1 MNFLFYI
8 ILANSRI
15 GLVAFGEVGTGKSTL
30 CNTLIGSN
38 GTAFVE
44 SERTE
49 SQTLETIGKE
59 GKFGNQDTFLVDT
72 PGLGDAERN
81 DAAHLVEM
89 ARYIKENE
97 LIRGFIMTINVHC
110 PRLGD
115 RERRLFELIAS
126 MYPGAPWY
134 KHIAVVWTRCYAVM
148 SNQIEQWKPER
159 KAGFVRFIEKFFG
172 NEVTKE
178 QANSIPQYFV
188 DSIEA
193 RNNNNSSYNELCYL
207 LAWVGQLKT
216 IKEELP
222 EMKVKLGNPQI
233 EKRTRIVKGGTRTDT
248 WKSGPRDFI
257 IFGPREGHGRT
268 YQTQTTI
275 YEERNC
281 QEYTDGSKEYSD
293 WKVVNSVSKEVKI
306 NEW

>member
-1 MNFLFYI
+1 ME
-8 ILANSRI
+8 NSTI

-72 PGLGDAERN
+72 PGLGDAGRN
-81 DAAHLVEM
+81 DAAHLVQM
-89 ARYIKENE
+89 ARYIKDNR

-115 RERRLFELIAS
+115 RERKLLELISS
-126 MYPGAPWY
+126 MYPGSPWF
-134 KHIAVVWTRCYAVM
+134 KHIAVVWTRCYSIM
-148 SNQIEQWKPER
+148 NEQIEKWKPER
-159 KAGFVRFIEKFFG
+159 KDGFVRFIRDYFS
-172 NEVTKE
+172 NEVSNG
-178 QANSIPQYFV
+178 QANSIPHYFV
-188 DSIEA
+188 DSVEA
-193 RNNNNSSYNELCYL
+193 RNNNNPSYIELCHL
-207 LAWVGQLKT
+207 LAWAGQLKT

-222 EMKVKLGNPQI
+222 EIRVKVGKPKK
-233 EKRTRIVKGGTRTDT
+233 ETRTRIEKGETRTER
-248 WKSGPRDFI
+248 WKSGPREFSLNLPI
-257 IFGPREGHGRT
+257 ISLSFGSREEHGKT
-268 YQTQTTI
+268 FQTQTTI
-275 YEERNC
+275 YEERIC
-281 QEYTDGSKEYSD
+281 QEFTNGSKEYSD
-293 WKVVNSVSKEVKI
+293 WKIVNSVSKEVVI

>member
-1 MNFLFYI
+1 M
-8 ILANSRI
+8 ANSRI

-38 GTAFVE
+38 GKAFVE

-59 GKFGNQDTFLVDT
+59 GRYGNQDTLLIDT

-81 DAAHLVEM
+81 DAAHLVQM
-89 ARYIKENE
+89 ARYIKENQ

-115 RERRLFELIAS
+115 RERRLFELISS
-126 MYPGAPWY
+126 MYPGSPWF
-134 KHIAVVWTRCYAVM
+134 KHIAVVWTRCYTVM
-148 SNQIEQWKPER
+148 YNQIEQWKSER
-159 KAGFVRFIEKFFG
+159 KEGFVRFIEKYF
-172 NEVTKE
+172 NKEITKE
-178 QANSIPQYFV
+178 QANSIPHYFI

-193 RNNNNSSYNELCYL
+193 RNNNTSSYIELCHL

-222 EMKVKLGNPQI
+222 EIKVKLGEPKI
-233 EKRTRIVKGGTRTDT
+233 EKRNRLEKGATRTET
-248 WKSGPRDFI
+248 WKSGSRRYGL
-257 IFGPREGHGRT
+257 FGPRKGHGRT

-275 YEERNC
+275 YEERTC

-293 WKVVNSVSKEVKI
+293 WKKVNSVSNEVVI
-306 NEW
+306 NSW

>member
-1 MNFLFYI
+1 MSNP
-8 ILANSRI
+8 RI

-44 SERTE
+44 SEKAE

-59 GKFGNQDTFLVDT
+59 GRYGNQPTFLVDT

-81 DAAHLVEM
+81 DAAHLVQM

-115 RERRLFELIAS
+115 RERRLFELIS
-126 MYPGAPWY
+126 CMYPGSPWF
-134 KHIAVVWTRCYAVM
+134 KHIAVVWTRCY
-148 SNQIEQWKPER
+148 SLLNNQIEKWKPER
-159 KAGFVRFIEKFFG
+159 KEGFVRFIDKYFY
-172 NEVTKE
+172 KE
-178 QANSIPQYFV
+178 ITTSQANSIPQYFI

-193 RNNNNSSYNELCYL
+193 RDDNSSSYNELCHL
-207 LAWVGQLKT
+207 LAWAGQLKT

-222 EMKVKLGNPQI
+222 EIKVKVGETKI
-233 EKRTRIVKGGTRTDT
+233 EKRERLEYGTTRTET
-248 WKSGPRDFI
+248 WRSGHRRYGL
-257 IFGPREGHGRT
+257 FGPKSEHGRT
-268 YQTQTTI
+268 YQTQTI
-275 YEERNC
+275 INEERTC
-281 QEYTDGSKEYSD
+281 QEYTDGTKEYSD
-293 WKVVNSVSKEVKI
+293 WKKVNSTSKEVVI
-306 NEW
+306 NSW